1 MLRSSKGFT
10 LIELLI
16 VVVIIGILAAI
27 AIPKFSNTKEK
38 AYVSAMK
45 SDLRNLA
52 AAEEAYFAD
61 YLTYTTSTTGVD
73 FNQSTQV
80 TITIPV
86 GSASGWRATA
96 THSGV
101 SSTNTDQ
108 CELYY
113 GGATGGSTATVEGV
127 VACG

>member
-1 MLRSSKGFT
+1 MLRSPKGFT

-27 AIPKFSNTKEK
+27 AIPKFANTKEK
-38 AYVSAMK
+38 AYVAAMK

-61 YLTYTTSTTGVD
+61 YLTYTTSLANVD
-73 FNQSTQV
+73 FNQTNQV
-80 TITIPV
+80 TISIGT
-86 GSASGWRATA
+86 GTTSGWAATA
-96 THSGV
+96 GHSGV
-101 SSTNTDQ
+101 TSTTNDV

-113 GGATGGSTATVEGV
+113 GGASGSTATSEGV